1 MKTSQNGLA
10 VIKYFES
17 CRLTAYLD
25 STGIPTIGWGH
36 TGPDVR
42 LGMTISQVRADALL
56 VADLAEHE
64 SIVTAAVTVPLS
76 QGQFDALVSF
86 CFNVGPGR
94 KRKKDGLVTLANGNP
109 STLLRRVN
117 AGDFEGATRQFALWN
132 KAGGVVQRGL
142 IRRRAAEC
150 GLFIGMNGADAI
162 AMGRSA
168 A

>member
-17 CRLTAYLD
+17 CRPSAYLD
-25 STGIPTIGWGH
+25 SAGIPTIGWGH

-42 LGMTISQVRADALL
+42 LGMTITRDRADELL
-56 VADLAEHE
+56 LADLAEHE
-64 SIVTAAVTVPLS
+64 CIVLSAVTVQLT

-94 KRKKDGLVTLANGNP
+94 KGKKDGLVTLANGNP

-117 AGDFEGATRQFALWN
+117 AGDFDGAKSQFSLWN
-132 KAGGVVQRGL
+132 RSGGVPLRGL

-150 GLFIGMNGADAI
+150 ALFIGMNGADAI

>member
-17 CRLTAYLD
+17 CRLAAYLD
-25 STGIPTIGWGH
+25 SIGIPTIGWGH

-42 LGMTISQVRADALL
+42 LGMTITQARADAQL

-64 SIVTAAVTVPLS
+64 RIVSSAVAVSLT

-86 CFNVGPGR
+86 CFNVGPRQKG
-94 KRKKDGLVTLANGNP
+94 KKDGLVTLANGRP

-117 AGDFEGATRQFALWN
+117 ASEFEEAKGQFAFWI
-132 KAGGVVQRGL
+132 KAGGIPLRGL

-150 GLFIGMNGADAI
+150 ALFIGASGAEAI
-162 AMGRSA
+162 VFGRSA

>member
-1 MKTSQNGLA
+1 MKISANGLA

-17 CRLTAYLD
+17 CRLSAYFD
-25 STGIPTIGWGH
+25 SGGVPTIGWGH

-42 LGMTISQVRADALL
+42 LGMTITQARADELL
-56 VADLAEHE
+56 CADIADHE
-64 SIVTAAVTVPLS
+64 RIVSDAVTVPLT

-86 CFNVGPGR
+86 CFNVGPG
-94 KRKKDGLVTLANGNP
+94 KKDKKDGLVTLASGKP

-117 AGDFEGATRQFALWN
+117 AGDFNAARGQFSLWN
-132 KAGGVVQRGL
+132 KAGGVPQRGL

-150 GLFIGMNGADAI
+150 ALFIGMKGADAI
-162 AMGRSA
+162 AVGRSA

>member
-42 LGMTISQVRADALL
+42 LGITISQARADALL
-56 VADLAEHE
+56 VADLVEHE
-64 SIVTAAVTVPLS
+64 RIVSAAVTVPLT

-94 KRKKDGLVTLANGNP
+94 KGKKDGLVTLANGNP
-109 STLLRRVN
+109 STLLYRVN
-117 AGDFEGATRQFALWN
+117 AGDFYGAKGQFALWN

-150 GLFIGMNGADAI
+150 ALFIGANGVDAI
-162 AMGRSA
+162 ALRRSTA
-168 A
+168 

>member
-42 LGMTISQVRADALL
+42 LGMTITQVRADALL
-56 VADLAEHE
+56 VADLAAHE
-64 SIVTAAVTVPLS
+64 SIVMSAVTVPLT

-94 KRKKDGLVTLANGNP
+94 KGKKDGLVTLANGNP

-117 AGDFEGATRQFALWN
+117 ASDFDGAKGQFALWN
-132 KAGGVVQRGL
+132 KAGGMVLRGL

-150 GLFIGMNGADAI
+150 ALFIGASGADAI
-162 AMGRSA
+162 ALGRSA